1 MRTENYFSLKVNEA
15 FFPLGRMKLTLKI
28 WSAPQIMTNK
38 ILPLQNH
45 QGPAGIVCH
54 VLFERILTFYLLLLK
69 QQQKSEYY

>member
-1 MRTENYFSLKVNEA
+1 
-15 FFPLGRMKLTLKI
+15 
-28 WSAPQIMTNK
+28 MTNK